1 MSEGRREDGRERGAK
16 KGGKKKGR
24 EGERD
29 ELCMLV
35 HTCKPGNLIQEAH
48 KSEIS
53 LDYQV
58 SVRHKTRSYGDVE
71 L

>member
-1 MSEGRREDGRERGAK
+1 MREGERMG
-16 KGGKKKGR
+16 GR
-24 EGERD
+24 EGQRREERREGGKEERERD

-35 HTCKPGNLIQEAH
+35 HTCKLGNLIQE
-48 KSEIS
+48 SEIS